1 MNSKRTSKRL
11 GERDK
16 RLAAPKKMLDSEIDF
31 SDIPEMDEAFWAN
44 AKLVK
49 HPKKIAISIRLDE
62 DVLQW
67 FRENTDPYQ
76 REINRV
82 LRTYVEHQRH
92 TAA

>member
-1 MNSKRTSKRL
+1 MNAKSTSRRL
-11 GERDK
+11 AERDK
-16 RLAAPKKMLDSEIDF
+16 RLAKLRKMPDSEIDF
-31 SDIPEMDEAFWAN
+31 TDIPEADAEFWAN

-67 FRENTDPYQ
+67 FRESSDKYQ

-82 LRTYVEHQRH
+82 LRTYVEHQRGR
-92 TAA
+92 AA

>member
-1 MNSKRTSKRL
+1 MNAKSTSKRRSNFDEEIARL
-11 GERDK
+11 K
-16 RLAAPKKMLDSEIDF
+16 RMPDSEIDF